1 MLMVV
6 VDCGDNNY
14 ENAYASHYF
23 LFIKRHFLM
32 AFSEKKCKSFKP
44 YKLGIK

>member
-1 MLMVV
+1 MVVV
-6 VDCGDNNY
+6 VDCGGNNY

-32 AFSEKKCKSFKP
+32 AFYENKNARVLNPKN
-44 YKLGIK
+44 